1 MKPIRFDEKLAE
13 KYVKEGYWDAKAI
26 LSDYW
31 ESNAQKWPDKEA
43 LVDSRGTRLTW
54 QQAVQ
59 KINRIALALVKELKL
74 NRDDCLIVQ
83 LPNMVE
89 HILARIACEKA
100 GVIAIAI
107 QPTFRHTEVKWIAG
121 QIKAAGIVIPRQYRD
136 FDFYEMV
143 QEIRP
148 QLPSLRQVIV
158 VSDDGVPEDCLS
170 LKKIMEYPY
179 EEKHDLQ
186 ELEARKF
193 DPIQDV
199 GFLYTTT
206 GTTGM
211 PKIIEQQIAAR
222 EIWTA
227 KAHIRNW
234 ELGPDDVVVAIAPV
248 AGAAGGTPTYVT
260 CPAAGAKIALEYA
273 YREEETLKFIE
284 QERATVIAL
293 VPTHLARLL
302 QLPLEQ
308 YDLSSLRFIKTAGGA
323 LSPALARESE
333 EKFKCPILGTF
344 GSQDTGSVSG
354 VPLTASMEQRYTTV
368 GRLHPGLELR
378 VVDDEGQEVKPGET
392 GVLYF
397 RGPGNAAGYWR
408 DLEKTLTEAFDKDGW
423 ATTGDLVTVLDDGYI
438 RIMGRKKDII
448 IRGGQNIYPKE
459 IEDYLAAH
467 PKVTEAAIVPMPD
480 PEMGERACA
489 FVVLQQGEQF
499 TFEEMVQYLKGKK
512 IAMFKVPER
521 LEVIASLP
529 LAGEAKIDKKALT
542 KAITEKL
549 EAEGKLK
556 S

>member
-1 MKPIRFDEKLAE
+1 MKPIRFDERLAE

-26 LSDYW
+26 LPDYW

-59 KINRIALALVKELKL
+59 KMNRIALALVKDLKL

-83 LPNMVE
+83 LPNMAE

-100 GVIAIAI
+100 GIIAIAI

-121 QIKAAGIVIPRQYRD
+121 QIKAAGIVIPQQYRD

-143 QEIRP
+143 KEVQPE
-148 QLPSLRQVIV
+148 LPSLRHIIIAGE
-158 VSDDGVPEDCLS
+158 DGVPEDCLS
-170 LKKIMEYPY
+170 LQKIMEYPY
-179 EEKHDLQ
+179 EEKCDLK

-193 DPIQDV
+193 DPIKDV

-206 GTTGM
+206 GTTGL
-211 PKIIEQQIAAR
+211 PKIIEQQISAR

-227 KAHIRNW
+227 KAHMRNW
-234 ELGPDDVVVAIAPV
+234 ELGPDDVIVAIAPV
-248 AGAAGGTPTYVT
+248 AGAAGGTPTYIT
-260 CPAAGAKIALEYA
+260 CPVAGAKIALEYA
-273 YREEETLKFIE
+273 YRGEETLRFIE
-284 QERATVIAL
+284 QERVTAIAL
-293 VPTHLARLL
+293 VPTQLARLV
-302 QLPLEQ
+302 QLPLEK
-308 YDLSSLRFIKTAGGA
+308 YDLSSLRFIKTSGGA
-323 LSPALARESE
+323 LPPALARESE

-354 VPLTASMEQRYTTV
+354 VPLTASMDQRYTTV
-368 GRLHPGLELR
+368 GRLHPGLELK
-378 VVDDEGQEVKPGET
+378 VIDDEGNEVKPGEAGT
-392 GVLYF
+392 LYF

-408 DLEKTLTEAFDKDGW
+408 DLEKTLTEAFDKEGW

-459 IEDYLAAH
+459 IEDYLVAH
-467 PKVTEAAIVPMPD
+467 PKVTEAAVVPMPD

-489 FVVLQQGEQF
+489 FVVPQEGEQF
-499 TFEEMVQYLKGKK
+499 TFEEMVEYLKGKK
-512 IAMFKVPER
+512 IAMFKLPER

-529 LAGEAKIDKKALT
+529 LAGGAKIDKKQLT
-542 KAITEKL
+542 QIITEKL
-549 EAEGKLK
+549 KAEGKIE
-556 S
+556 